1 MFIGRKAE
9 LEFLESKYKSNGG
22 QLIVLYGRRRV
33 GKTETLRE
41 FCKDKP
47 HVFYSCREC
56 TDHQQLESFS
66 ERVLRED
73 IPAAK
78 YLKSFSDWETAL
90 SSIIEFNSTQK
101 KLLII
106 DEFPYMCKANKCIPS
121 ILQNL
126 WDEKLKDENVMII
139 LCGSSMS
146 FIEKDLLAEKNPLY
160 GRATG
165 IYKMKEMSFGD
176 AVKFFPHYTAIDKI
190 IAYSILGGIP
200 HYLKQFDSNLT
211 VEENIKRNIL
221 TKGCVLY
228 SEVEFLLR
236 QELRETTVYNTIIEA
251 IALGNTKLNDI
262 YTKTQIEKVKL
273 SVYLKNLIELEV
285 IEREFSVSDS
295 VKEQANSIKG
305 LYKLTDN
312 FFRFWY
318 SFVFPNYSELESG
331 DVDGVYKY
339 IVAPELNE
347 YTSFI
352 FEDVCRQY
360 ISVLNRM
367 EKLPFRY
374 YKMGRWWG
382 KITTEDSQGKKKSV
396 ETEIDIIAVDRHSA
410 NYLLGECKFKDTPF
424 EKSEYIT
431 FDEKIKA
438 FEKHAKCWKYLFSK
452 SGFTPAV
459 KEIAD
464 INDNIECIDID
475 ELVGTLEIRE
485 S

>member
-9 LEFLESKYKSNGG
+9 LEFLESKYSSKDG
-22 QLIVLYGRRRV
+22 QLIVLYGRRRI

-41 FCKDKP
+41 FCKDKS

-56 TDHQQLESFS
+56 ADHQQLESFS

-90 SSIIEFNSTQK
+90 SSITEFNTTQK
-101 KLLII
+101 KLLVI
-106 DEFPYMCKANKCIPS
+106 DEFPYMCKANKSIPS

-176 AVKFFPHYTAIDKI
+176 AAKFFPNYLAIDKI
-190 IAYSILGGIP
+190 IAYSVLGGIP
-200 HYLKQFDSNLT
+200 HYLKQFDINLT

-295 VKEQANSIKG
+295 VKEQANSTKG

-331 DVDGVYKY
+331 DVDGVYRY
-339 IVAPELNE
+339 IVVPALNE
-347 YTSFI
+347 YASFI

-360 ISVLNRM
+360 ISLLNRI

-382 KITTEDSQGKKKSV
+382 KITTGDSQGKKKSV
-396 ETEIDIIAVDRHSA
+396 ETEIDIMAVDRHSA
-410 NYLLGECKFKDTPF
+410 NYLLCECKFKDTPF

-431 FDEKIKA
+431 FDEKSKA
-438 FEKHAKCWKYLFSK
+438 FEKHAKCWKYLFSRL
-452 SGFTPAV
+452 GFTSAV
-459 KEIAD
+459 IEIAAMD
-464 INDNIECIDID
+464 SDVVCVNID
-475 ELVGTLEIRE
+475 ELVYTLEGDN
-485 S
+485 